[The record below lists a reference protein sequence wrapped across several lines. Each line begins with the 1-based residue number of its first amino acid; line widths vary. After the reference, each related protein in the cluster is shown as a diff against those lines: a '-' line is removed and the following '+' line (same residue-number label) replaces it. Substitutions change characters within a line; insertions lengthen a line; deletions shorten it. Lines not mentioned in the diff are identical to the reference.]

1 MYLCQSY
8 MNISFNGIIEFVAV
22 AETHGFSA
30 AARKLGV
37 NVSHISRKVAALEKE
52 LGVSLLARST
62 RTVRLT
68 DAGQAYFARC
78 QELVYGLQEANE
90 TVLDK
95 QVELSGV
102 LKVSAAG
109 EFAEQHIAPLL
120 IEFGQLHPK
129 LTIEMD
135 FNSQMVNFVDDAFDF
150 SIRYGPMKDSSLIA
164 RKLTNRSL
172 VAAASK
178 HYLEVNGTPAHPNEL
193 TSHQCL
199 MTNNSTWFFDN
210 QGKPLEVKL
219 DARWRSNSV
228 RSVVLAC
235 ERGLGIAYLPRSSFG
250 DALKGG
256 SVVPILAP
264 FWNREIA
271 TWIVYANRNFLPA
284 KARLAINFLL
294 EKFEHWQ
301 E

>member
-1 MYLCQSY
+1 MSF
-8 MNISFNGIIEFVAV
+8 SFNGIIEFVAV
-22 AETHGFSA
+22 AETQGFSA
-30 AARKLGV
+30 AARKLNV

-68 DAGQAYFARC
+68 DAGQAYFSRC

-90 TVLDK
+90 TVFDK
-95 QVELSGV
+95 QVELSGT

-109 EFAEQHIAPLL
+109 EFAEQHIAPVLV
-120 IEFGQLHPK
+120 EFAQLHPK

-135 FNSQMVNFVDDAFDF
+135 FNSQMVNFIDDAFDF

-172 VAAASK
+172 VAAASED
-178 HYLEVNGTPAHPNEL
+178 YLVENGFPTHPNQLIE
-193 TSHQCL
+193 HNCL
-199 MTNNSTWFFDN
+199 MTNNDTWFFRDN
-210 QGKPLEVKL
+210 SKTIKVKL

-228 RSVVLAC
+228 RSVILAC
-235 ERGLGIAYLPRSSFG
+235 ERGLGVAYLPRSSFG
-250 DALKGG
+250 NAIKNRT
-256 SVVPILAP
+256 VVPVLEP
-264 FWNREIA
+264 YWNREIA

-284 KARLAINFLL
+284 KARLAIHFLL
-294 EKFEHWQ
+294 DKFKDWQ

>member
-1 MYLCQSY
+1 

-172 VAAASK
+172 VAAASE
-178 HYLEVNGTPAHPNEL
+178 HYLEVNGTPAHPKDL

-219 DARWRSNSV
+219 DPRWRSNSV

-250 DALKGG
+250 NALKGG
-256 SVVPILAP
+256 SVVPVLEP

>member
-1 MYLCQSY
+1 

-68 DAGQAYFARC
+68 NAGQAYFARC

-109 EFAEQHIAPLL
+109 NA
-120 IEFGQLHPK
+120 
-129 LTIEMD
+129 
-135 FNSQMVNFVDDAFDF
+135 
-150 SIRYGPMKDSSLIA
+150 
-164 RKLTNRSL
+164 
-172 VAAASK
+172 
-178 HYLEVNGTPAHPNEL
+178 
-193 TSHQCL
+193 
-199 MTNNSTWFFDN
+199 
-210 QGKPLEVKL
+210 
-219 DARWRSNSV
+219 
-228 RSVVLAC
+228 
-235 ERGLGIAYLPRSSFG
+235 
-250 DALKGG
+250 
-256 SVVPILAP
+256 
-264 FWNREIA
+264 
-271 TWIVYANRNFLPA
+271 
-284 KARLAINFLL
+284 
-294 EKFEHWQ
+294 
-301 E
+301 

>member
-1 MYLCQSY
+1 MSF
-8 MNISFNGIIEFVAV
+8 SFNGIIEFVAV
-22 AETHGFSA
+22 AETQGFSA
-30 AARKLGV
+30 AARKLNV

-68 DAGQAYFARC
+68 DAGQAYFSRC

-90 TVLDK
+90 TVFDK
-95 QVELSGV
+95 QVELSGT

-120 IEFGQLHPK
+120 IEFAQLHPK

-135 FNSQMVNFVDDAFDF
+135 FNSQMVNFIDDAFDF
-150 SIRYGPMKDSSLIA
+150 SIRYGSMKDSSLIA

-172 VAAASK
+172 VAAASEG
-178 HYLEVNGTPAHPNEL
+178 YLIENGFPTHPNQLIE
-193 TSHQCL
+193 HNCL
-199 MTNNSTWFFDN
+199 MTNNDTWFFRDN
-210 QGKPLEVKL
+210 GKAIGVKL

-235 ERGLGIAYLPRSSFG
+235 EHGLGVAYLPRSSFG
-250 DALKGG
+250 DALKKGT
-256 SVVPILAP
+256 VVPVLEP
-264 FWNREIA
+264 YWNREIA
-271 TWIVYANRNFLPA
+271 TWIVYANRNYLPA

-294 EKFEHWQ
+294 DKFKDWQ

>member
-1 MYLCQSY
+1 

-30 AARKLGV
+30 AARKLNV

-62 RTVRLT
+62 RSVRLT

-78 QELVYGLQEANE
+78 QDLVYGLQEANE

-172 VAAASK
+172 VAAASEC
-178 HYLEVNGTPAHPNEL
+178 YLEANGIPAHPNEL

-219 DARWRSNSV
+219 DPRWRSNSV

-250 DALKGG
+250 EALKSG
-256 SVVPILAP
+256 SVVPVLEP

>member
-1 MYLCQSY
+1 

-172 VAAASK
+172 VAAASE
-178 HYLEVNGTPAHPNEL
+178 HYLDANGTPAHPKDL

-219 DARWRSNSV
+219 DPRCRSNSV

-250 DALKGG
+250 NALKGG
-256 SVVPILAP
+256 SVVPVLEP

>member
-1 MYLCQSY
+1 

-172 VAAASK
+172 VAAASER
-178 HYLEVNGTPAHPNEL
+178 YLEANGTPAHPKDL

-219 DARWRSNSV
+219 DPRWRSNSV

-250 DALKGG
+250 NALKSG
-256 SVVPILAP
+256 SVVPVLEP

>member
-1 MYLCQSY
+1 

-30 AARKLGV
+30 AARKLNV

-62 RTVRLT
+62 RSVRLT

-78 QELVYGLQEANE
+78 QDLVYGLQEANE

-172 VAAASK
+172 VAAASEC
-178 HYLEVNGTPAHPNEL
+178 YLEANGIPTHPNEL

-219 DARWRSNSV
+219 DPRWRSNSV

-250 DALKGG
+250 NALKSG
-256 SVVPILAP
+256 SVVPVLEP

>member
-1 MYLCQSY
+1 

-172 VAAASK
+172 VAAASE
-178 HYLEVNGTPAHPNEL
+178 HYLDANGTPAHPKDL
-193 TSHQCL
+193 TFHQCL

-219 DARWRSNSV
+219 DPRWRSNSV

-250 DALKGG
+250 NALKGG
-256 SVVPILAP
+256 SVVPVLEP

>member
-1 MYLCQSY
+1 MSF
-8 MNISFNGIIEFVAV
+8 SFNGIIEFVAV
-22 AETHGFSA
+22 AETQGFSA
-30 AARKLGV
+30 AARKLNV

-68 DAGQAYFARC
+68 DAGQAYFSRC

-90 TVLDK
+90 TVFDE
-95 QVELSGV
+95 QVELSGT

-120 IEFGQLHPK
+120 VEFAQLHPK

-135 FNSQMVNFVDDAFDF
+135 FNSQMVNFIDDTFDF

-172 VAAASK
+172 VAAASER
-178 HYLEVNGTPAHPNEL
+178 YLAENGIPTQPSHL
-193 TSHQCL
+193 TEHKCL
-199 MTNNSTWFFDN
+199 MTNNSTWFFKDTN
-210 QGKPLEVKL
+210 RAIEVKL

-235 ERGLGIAYLPRSSFG
+235 ERGLGVAYLPRSSFG
-250 DALKGG
+250 DALNNG
-256 SVVPILAP
+256 SVVPVLEP
-264 FWNREIA
+264 YWNREIA
-271 TWIVYANRNFLPA
+271 TWIVYANRNYLPA

-294 EKFEHWQ
+294 DKFKDWQ